1 MTLRYFMMKIRNFIF
16 GIALICAICF
26 SSCSDGSSSPD
37 SNDTENTANGTE
49 STTNDTSAKVLDLR
63 IKKNGVVYN
72 PNRSIENAAEVTQTE
87 HVKATAVSG
96 GIQFE
101 ITLPENASY
110 LEIRRLED
118 IEGMEDFWTTRCEL
132 ENAWYYAGETYTF
145 VYPLCEPGEKYKFNI
160 GMQVTNENNISKD
173 LDAEIIIITAT
184 DGIGDINYSNLTSR
198 HIDLSYDGTKP
209 TVKVLNVIPPEGENV
224 KTRIGYY
231 AQNSSTESDWNND
244 TIWFGNYFGKKSDTI
259 SSSEL
264 HDAKDYTY
272 PDNPIY
278 YSKDSKILTS
288 QDDGETWE
296 KDEEA
301 MKECQELLAT
311 GFSYFFESTKKSCL
325 LAQYAYTFEVK
336 EMENPERYVWR
347 TAILDSDIIK
357 VK

>member
-1 MTLRYFMMKIRNFIF
+1 MKIRNFIF

-26 SSCSDGSSSPD
+26 TSCSDGSSSSD
-37 SNDTENTANGTE
+37 SNE
-49 STTNDTSAKVLDLR
+49 TSSRVLDLR
-63 IKKNGVVYN
+63 IKKDGVVHN
-72 PNRSIENAAEVTQTE
+72 SSRSIENAAEITQTA

-101 ITLPENASY
+101 IKLPSDASY

-132 ENAWYYAGETYTF
+132 QNAWYYAGKTYTF

-160 GMQVTNENNISKD
+160 GIETTDNGVTTT
-173 LDAEIIIITAT
+173 LPQEIIIITAT
-184 DGIGDINYSNLTSR
+184 DGIGDIDYSNLKSR

-209 TVKVLNVIPPEGENV
+209 TVKVLNVIPPEGDNV

-231 AQNSSTESDWNND
+231 AQNSSTEQDWNND
-244 TIWFGNYFGKKSDTI
+244 AIWFGNYFGKKSDTI

-278 YSKDSKILTS
+278 YSKDSKILKS
-288 QDDGETWE
+288 QDDGKTWE
-296 KDEEA
+296 EDEETT
-301 MKECQELLAT
+301 KECQELLKT
-311 GFSYFFESTKKSCL
+311 GFSHFFESTNKSCL
-325 LAQYAYTFEVK
+325 LAQYAYTFEVN

>member
-16 GIALICAICF
+16 GISLICAICF
-26 SSCSDGSSSPD
+26 SSCSDGSSSSD
-37 SNDTENTANGTE
+37 SNDAENT
-49 STTNDTSAKVLDLR
+49 TSAKVLDLR

-72 PNRSIENAAEVTQTE
+72 SSRSIENAAEITQTD

-101 ITLPENASY
+101 ISLPENASY

-118 IEGMEDFWTTRCEL
+118 IEGMEDFWTTRCEPQ
-132 ENAWYYAGETYTF
+132 NIWYYAGQTYTF

-160 GMQVTNENNISKD
+160 GIETTENGVTTTLPE
-173 LDAEIIIITAT
+173 EIIIITAT
-184 DGIGDINYSNLTSR
+184 DGIGDIDYSNLKSR

-231 AQNSSTESDWNND
+231 AQNSSTGSDWKND
-244 TIWFGNYFGKKSDTI
+244 TIWFGNYVGDKSETI

-264 HDAKDYTY
+264 YNAKDYTD
-272 PDNPIY
+272 PDNQVSYEKDAEIWT
-278 YSKDSKILTS
+278 SKD
-288 QDDGETWE
+288 DGQTWE

-301 MKECQELLAT
+301 MKYCQELLAT

-325 LAQYAYTFEVK
+325 LAQYAYTFEVN

>member
-16 GIALICAICF
+16 GISLICAICF
-26 SSCSDGSSSPD
+26 SSCSDGSSSSD
-37 SNDTENTANGTE
+37 SDDTE

-72 PNRSIENAAEVTQTE
+72 PSRSIENAAEITQTT

-101 ITLPENASY
+101 IALPSDATY

-132 ENAWYYAGETYTF
+132 QDAWKYKGQTYKF

-160 GMQVTNENNISKD
+160 GIQVTDEKQNSKD

-184 DGIGDINYSNLTSR
+184 DGIGDIDYSNLTSR

-209 TVKVLNVIPPEGENV
+209 TVKVLNVIPPEGDNV
-224 KTRIGYY
+224 GTRIAYY
-231 AQNSSTESDWNND
+231 AKNSSTETDWNND
-244 TIWFGNYFGKKSDTI
+244 VIWFGNYLGKKTDTDTV
-259 SSSEL
+259 SSTKL
-264 HDAKDYTY
+264 HDAKDYT
-272 PDNPIY
+272 NPKNPVY
-278 YSKDSKILTS
+278 YLEDK
-288 QDDGETWE
+288 E
-296 KDEEA
+296 
-301 MKECQELLAT
+301 ECQELLAT
-311 GFSYFFESTKKSCL
+311 GFSHFLESTNKSYL
-325 LAQYAYTFEVK
+325 FVQYAYTFEVN

-347 TAILDSDIIK
+347 TAILDSDAIK
-357 VK
+357 IK

>member
-16 GIALICAICF
+16 GISLICAICF
-26 SSCSDGSSSPD
+26 SSCSDGSSSSD
-37 SNDTENTANGTE
+37 SDDTE

-63 IKKNGVVYN
+63 IKKNGVVHN
-72 PNRSIENAAEVTQTE
+72 SSRSIENAAEITQTT

-101 ITLPENASY
+101 IELPSDATY

-132 ENAWYYAGETYTF
+132 TNAWYYAGQTYTF

-160 GMQVTNENNISKD
+160 GIQVNAKD

-184 DGIGDINYSNLTSR
+184 DGIGDINYSNLKSR

-209 TVKVLNVIPPEGENV
+209 TVKVSNVIPPEGDNV
-224 KTRIGYY
+224 ETRIGYY
-231 AQNSSTESDWNND
+231 AQNSSTESDWVND
-244 TIWFGNYFGKKSDTI
+244 TIWFGNYFGKKSETI

-264 HDAKDYTY
+264 HDAKDYTD
-272 PDNPIY
+272 PENPVPY
-278 YSKDSKILTS
+278 EKDSKIWTS
-288 QDDGETWE
+288 QDNGETWE
-296 KDEEA
+296 IDEEA
-301 MKECQELLAT
+301 TKKGQELLET
-311 GFSYFFESTKKSCL
+311 GFSYFFESTNKSCL

-336 EMENPERYVWR
+336 EIENPERYTWR

>member
-1 MTLRYFMMKIRNFIF
+1 MKIRNFIF
-16 GIALICAICF
+16 GIAFICAICF
-26 SSCSDGSSSPD
+26 TSCSDGSSSSD
-37 SNDTENTANGTE
+37 SNDAENT
-49 STTNDTSAKVLDLR
+49 TSAKVLDLR

-72 PNRSIENAAEVTQTE
+72 PSRSIENAAEITQTA
-87 HVKATAVSG
+87 HVKAAAVSG

-101 ITLPENASY
+101 ISLPENASY

-118 IEGMEDFWTTRCEL
+118 IEGMEDFWTTRCEPQ
-132 ENAWYYAGETYTF
+132 NIWYYAGQTYTF

-160 GMQVTNENNISKD
+160 GIETTENGVTTTLPE
-173 LDAEIIIITAT
+173 EIIIITAT

-231 AQNSSTESDWNND
+231 AQNSSTGSDWKND
-244 TIWFGNYFGKKSDTI
+244 TIWFGNYVGDKSETI

-264 HDAKDYTY
+264 YNAKDYTD
-272 PDNPIY
+272 PDNQVSYEKDTVIWT
-278 YSKDSKILTS
+278 SKD
-288 QDDGETWE
+288 DGQTWE

>member
-1 MTLRYFMMKIRNFIF
+1 MAEPLDKTRGGKMTLRYFMMKIRNFIF
-16 GIALICAICF
+16 GISLICAICF
-26 SSCSDGSSSPD
+26 SSCSDGSSSSD
-37 SNDTENTANGTE
+37 SDDTE

-63 IKKNGVVYN
+63 IKKNGVVHN
-72 PNRSIENAAEVTQTE
+72 SSRSIENAAEITQTA

-101 ITLPENASY
+101 IALPSDATY

-132 ENAWYYAGETYTF
+132 QDAWKYKGQTYKF

-160 GMQVTNENNISKD
+160 GIQVTDEKQNSKD

-209 TVKVLNVIPPEGENV
+209 TVKVLNVIPPEGDNV
-224 KTRIGYY
+224 GTRIAYY
-231 AQNSSTESDWNND
+231 AKNSSTETDWNND
-244 TIWFGNYFGKKSDTI
+244 VIWFGNYLGKKTDTDTV
-259 SSSEL
+259 SSTKL
-264 HDAKDYTY
+264 HDAKDYT
-272 PDNPIY
+272 NPKNPVY
-278 YSKDSKILTS
+278 YLEDK
-288 QDDGETWE
+288 E
-296 KDEEA
+296 
-301 MKECQELLAT
+301 ECQELLAT
-311 GFSYFFESTKKSCL
+311 GFSYFFESTNKSCL

-336 EMENPERYVWR
+336 EMENPERYTWR

>member
-26 SSCSDGSSSPD
+26 TSCSDGSSSSD
-37 SNDTENTANGTE
+37 SNE
-49 STTNDTSAKVLDLR
+49 TSSRVLDLR
-63 IKKNGVVYN
+63 IKKNGVVHN
-72 PNRSIENAAEVTQTE
+72 SSRSIENAAEITQTT

-101 ITLPENASY
+101 IALPSDATY

-132 ENAWYYAGETYTF
+132 QDAWYYAGKTYTF
-145 VYPLCEPGEKYKFNI
+145 VYPLCEPGGKYKFNI
-160 GMQVTNENNISKD
+160 GIQVNAKD

-184 DGIGDINYSNLTSR
+184 DGIGDINYSNLKSR

-209 TVKVLNVIPPEGENV
+209 TVKVSNVIPPEGDNV
-224 KTRIGYY
+224 ETRIGYY
-231 AQNSSTESDWNND
+231 AKSSTESDWTND
-244 TIWFGNYFGKKSDTI
+244 TIWFGNYFGKKSETI

-264 HDAKDYTY
+264 HDAKDYTD
-272 PDNPIY
+272 PENPIY

-288 QDDGETWE
+288 KDDGKTWE
-296 KDEEA
+296 IDEEA
-301 MKECQELLAT
+301 TKECQELLAT
-311 GFSYFFESTKKSCL
+311 GFSYFFESTNKSCL

-336 EMENPERYVWR
+336 EMENPERYTWR
-347 TAILDSDIIK
+347 TAILDSDAIK
-357 VK
+357 IK

>member
-26 SSCSDGSSSPD
+26 TSCSDGSSSSD
-37 SNDTENTANGTE
+37 SNE
-49 STTNDTSAKVLDLR
+49 TSSRVLDLR
-63 IKKNGVVYN
+63 IKKNGVVHN
-72 PNRSIENAAEVTQTE
+72 SSRSIENAAEITQTA

-101 ITLPENASY
+101 IKLPSDASY

-118 IEGMEDFWTTRCEL
+118 IEGREDFWTTRCEL
-132 ENAWYYAGETYTF
+132 QNAWYYAGKTYTF

-160 GMQVTNENNISKD
+160 GMETTENGIMKPIPE
-173 LDAEIIIITAT
+173 EIIIITAT
-184 DGIGDINYSNLTSR
+184 DGIGDIDYSNLKSR

-209 TVKVLNVIPPEGENV
+209 TVKVLNVIPPEGDNV
-224 KTRIGYY
+224 ETRIGYY
-231 AQNSSTESDWNND
+231 AQNSSTESDWVND

-278 YSKDSKILTS
+278 YSKDNKILTS
-288 QDDGETWE
+288 QDDGKTWE
-296 KDEEA
+296 EDEEA
-301 MKECQELLAT
+301 TKECQELLAT
-311 GFSYFFESTKKSCL
+311 GFSYFLKSTNKSCL
-325 LAQYAYTFEVK
+325 LAQYAYTFEVN

>member
-1 MTLRYFMMKIRNFIF
+1 MKIRNFIF
-16 GIALICAICF
+16 GISLICAICF
-26 SSCSDGSSSPD
+26 ASCSDGSSSSD
-37 SNDTENTANGTE
+37 SNDAENT
-49 STTNDTSAKVLDLR
+49 TSAKVLDLR

-72 PNRSIENAAEVTQTE
+72 SSRSIENAAEITQTA

-101 ITLPENASY
+101 IALPSDASY

-132 ENAWYYAGETYTF
+132 QDAWLYKKQTYKF

-160 GMQVTNENNISKD
+160 GIQVTDEKQNSKD

-184 DGIGDINYSNLTSR
+184 DGIGDIDYSNLKSR

-231 AQNSSTESDWNND
+231 AQNSSTGSDWKND
-244 TIWFGNYFGKKSDTI
+244 TIWFGNYVGDKSETI

-264 HDAKDYTY
+264 YNAKDYTD
-272 PDNPIY
+272 PDNQVSYEKDAEIWT
-278 YSKDSKILTS
+278 SKD
-288 QDDGETWE
+288 DGQTWE

-301 MKECQELLAT
+301 MKYCQELLAT

>member
-1 MTLRYFMMKIRNFIF
+1 MKIRNFIF

-26 SSCSDGSSSPD
+26 SSCSDGSSSSD
-37 SNDTENTANGTE
+37 SD
-49 STTNDTSAKVLDLR
+49 DTSSKILDLR
-63 IKKNGVVYN
+63 IKKDGVVYN
-72 PNRSIENAAEVTQTE
+72 PSRSIENAAEITQTA

-101 ITLPENASY
+101 IALPSDASY

-118 IEGMEDFWTTRCEL
+118 IEGTEDFWTTRCEPQ
-132 ENAWYYAGETYTF
+132 NIWYYAGQTYTF

-160 GMQVTNENNISKD
+160 GIETTENGVTTTLPE
-173 LDAEIIIITAT
+173 EIIIITAT
-184 DGIGDINYSNLTSR
+184 DGIGDINYSNLKSR

-231 AQNSSTESDWNND
+231 AQNSSTGSDWKND
-244 TIWFGNYFGKKSDTI
+244 TIWFGNYVGDKSETI

-264 HDAKDYTY
+264 YNAKDYTD
-272 PDNPIY
+272 PDNQVSYEKDAEIWT
-278 YSKDSKILTS
+278 SKD
-288 QDDGETWE
+288 DGQTWE

-301 MKECQELLAT
+301 TKECQELLKT
-311 GFSYFFESTKKSCL
+311 GFSHFFESTNKSCL
-325 LAQYAYTFEVK
+325 LAQYAYTFEVN
-336 EMENPERYVWR
+336 EMEKPERYVWR

>member
-16 GIALICAICF
+16 GIALVSALCF
-26 SSCSDGSSSPD
+26 TSCSDGSSSSD
-37 SNDTENTANGTE
+37 SNE
-49 STTNDTSAKVLDLR
+49 TSSRVLDLR
-63 IKKNGVVYN
+63 IKKNGVVHN
-72 PNRSIENAAEVTQTE
+72 SSRSIENAAEITQTA

-101 ITLPENASY
+101 IALPSDASY

-132 ENAWYYAGETYTF
+132 QDAWQYKGQTYKF

-160 GMQVTNENNISKD
+160 GIQVTDEKQNSKD

-184 DGIGDINYSNLTSR
+184 DGIGDIDYSNLTSR

-231 AQNSSTESDWNND
+231 AQNFSTEQDWNND
-244 TIWFGNYFGKKSDTI
+244 AIWFGNYFGKKSETI

-264 HDAKDYTY
+264 HDAKDYTD
-272 PDNPIY
+272 PENPFY
-278 YSKDSKILTS
+278 YSKDSKILKS
-288 QDDGETWE
+288 QDGGKNW
-296 KDEEA
+296 KIDEEA
-301 MKECQELLAT
+301 TKECQELLAT
-311 GFSYFFESTKKSCL
+311 GFSYFLKSTNKSYL
-325 LAQYAYTFEVK
+325 FAQYAYTFEVN
-336 EMENPERYVWR
+336 EMETPERYVWR

>member
-1 MTLRYFMMKIRNFIF
+1 MMKIRNFVF
-16 GIALICAICF
+16 GIALVSALCF
-26 SSCSDGSSSPD
+26 TSCSDGSSSSD
-37 SNDTENTANGTE
+37 SNDT
-49 STTNDTSAKVLDLR
+49 SSRVLDLR

-72 PNRSIENAAEVTQTE
+72 SSRSIENAAEITQTA

-101 ITLPENASY
+101 IKLPSDATY

-132 ENAWYYAGETYTF
+132 QDAWQYKGQPYKF

-160 GMQVTNENNISKD
+160 GIQVTDEKQNSKD

-184 DGIGDINYSNLTSR
+184 DGIGDIDYSNLKSR

-209 TVKVLNVIPPEGENV
+209 TVKVLNVIPPEGDNV
-224 KTRIGYY
+224 ETRIGYY
-231 AQNSSTESDWNND
+231 AQNSNTESGWKND
-244 TIWFGNYFGKKSDTI
+244 TIWFGNYIGDKSETI
-259 SSSEL
+259 SSTKL
-264 HDAKDYTY
+264 HNAKDYT
-272 PDNPIY
+272 NPNSPVY
-278 YSKDSKILTS
+278 YEEDSKILKS
-288 QDDGETWE
+288 EDGGKNW
-296 KDEEA
+296 KIDEEA
-301 MKECQELLAT
+301 TKECQELLAT
-311 GFSYFFESTKKSCL
+311 GFSYFLKSTNKSYL
-325 LAQYAYTFEVK
+325 FAQYAYTFEVN

>member
-1 MTLRYFMMKIRNFIF
+1 MKIRNFVF
-16 GIALICAICF
+16 GIALFSALCF
-26 SSCSDGSSSPD
+26 TSCSDGSSSSD
-37 SNDTENTANGTE
+37 SDDTE

-72 PNRSIENAAEVTQTE
+72 PSRSIENAAEITQTT

-101 ITLPENASY
+101 IALPSDATY

-132 ENAWYYAGETYTF
+132 QDAWKYKGQTYKF

-160 GMQVTNENNISKD
+160 GIHVTDEKQNSKD

-209 TVKVLNVIPPEGENV
+209 TVKVLNVIPPEGDNV
-224 KTRIGYY
+224 GTRIAYY
-231 AQNSSTESDWNND
+231 AKNSSTETDWNND
-244 TIWFGNYFGKKSDTI
+244 VIWFGNYLGKKTDTDTV
-259 SSSEL
+259 SSTKL
-264 HDAKDYTY
+264 HDAKDYT
-272 PDNPIY
+272 NPKNPVY
-278 YSKDSKILTS
+278 YLEDK
-288 QDDGETWE
+288 E
-296 KDEEA
+296 
-301 MKECQELLAT
+301 ECQELLAT
-311 GFSYFFESTKKSCL
+311 GFSHFLESTNKSYL
-325 LAQYAYTFEVK
+325 FVQYAYTFEVN

>member
-26 SSCSDGSSSPD
+26 TSCSDGSSSSD
-37 SNDTENTANGTE
+37 SNE
-49 STTNDTSAKVLDLR
+49 TSSRVLDLR
-63 IKKNGVVYN
+63 IKKNGVVHN
-72 PNRSIENAAEVTQTE
+72 SSRSIENAAEITQTT

-101 ITLPENASY
+101 IALPSDATY

-132 ENAWYYAGETYTF
+132 QDAWYYAGKTYTF
-145 VYPLCEPGEKYKFNI
+145 VYPLCEPGGKYKFNI
-160 GMQVTNENNISKD
+160 GIQVNAKD

-184 DGIGDINYSNLTSR
+184 DGIGDINYSNLKSR

-209 TVKVLNVIPPEGENV
+209 TVKVSNVIPPEGDNV
-224 KTRIGYY
+224 ETRIGYY
-231 AQNSSTESDWNND
+231 AKSSTESDWTND
-244 TIWFGNYFGKKSDTI
+244 TIWFGNYFGKKSETI

-264 HDAKDYTY
+264 HDAKDYTD
-272 PDNPIY
+272 PENPIY

-288 QDDGETWE
+288 KDDGKTWE
-296 KDEEA
+296 IDEEA
-301 MKECQELLAT
+301 TKECQELLAT
-311 GFSYFFESTKKSCL
+311 GFSYFFESTNKSCL

-336 EMENPERYVWR
+336 EMENPERYTWR